1 MSTST
6 STSLIAITI
15 CALIQVMAQVVFQV
29 LIAKNFGSSAE
40 VDAFSAALAIP
51 TVLSA
56 VLTSSISYI
65 MVPLLVP
72 LAQEKQRKLEF
83 RQVAFGVGV
92 WAIGACALA
101 SLLIALTARPTVDLL
116 FHRFSPE
123 LKILTSQLLFILSPI
138 VAMSAFQGWLQGI
151 YHSRQNFM
159 IPALASAA
167 GPAIV
172 TSLLFIPIPTT
183 IPIHWLAW
191 TLVIGTCIAIL
202 TLLPAIQF
210 GIPSV
215 WQLHPTTTMALRRS
229 IPLLFL
235 NSYTKVDPILDRVL
249 LAGLSVG
256 AIAHLN
262 YAQRFV
268 TALVL
273 VVSSGVSTMAF
284 SDLAGAAP
292 GQTDEFQKRM
302 YENMRRMILVVVPV
316 FAGMIMF
323 AFSSIEALLQR
334 GAFTAQDTSEVAVI
348 LIALSGFFVAA
359 AVGDLIAKTY
369 YALGDTRT
377 PSWIGAV
384 SFTLGVGL
392 KFLGVAYW
400 GVAGLALATS
410 IYTLLSVAIMIPLLF
425 RKLQKSP
432 IFHELCPTAVRAT
445 FATGLGCASA
455 AVILQLPVEFNWWIA
470 VTVGAIIYG
479 GILWGLRDP
488 SWLAMIRRTTPTIP

>member
-6 STSLIAITI
+6 ATSLIAITI

-51 TVLSA
+51 SVLAA

-72 LAQEKQRKLEF
+72 LAQEKQREMEF

-92 WAIGACALA
+92 WSIGACVLA
-101 SLLIALTARPTVDLL
+101 SLLLAFASHYTVDLL
-116 FHRFSPE
+116 YYRFSHD
-123 LKILTSQLLFILSPI
+123 LKTMTSQLLFILSPI
-138 VAMSAFQGWLQGI
+138 VAMSALQGWLQGI

-159 IPALASAA
+159 MPALASAA

-183 IPIHWLAW
+183 VPVHWLAW

-202 TLLPAIQF
+202 MLLPAIRF
-210 GIPSV
+210 GIPSM
-215 WQLHPTTTMALRRS
+215 WKLHPTTTMAIRRS

-292 GQTDEFQKRM
+292 GQADEFQKRL

-316 FAGMIMF
+316 FVGLILF

-334 GAFTAQDTSEVAVI
+334 GAFTAHDTSEVAII
-348 LIALSGFFVAA
+348 LIALSGYFVAA
-359 AVGDLIAKTY
+359 AVGDLVAKSY

-377 PSWIGAV
+377 PSLIGAA

-392 KFLGVAYW
+392 KFFGVAYW
-400 GVAGLALATS
+400 GVWGLALATS
-410 IYTLLSVAIMIPLLF
+410 VYTLLSVAIMIPLLF
-425 RKLQKSP
+425 RKLQVSP
-432 IFHELCPTAVRAT
+432 MFREVFPTAMRAF
-445 FATGLGCASA
+445 FATGLGCALA
-455 AVILQLPVEFNWWIA
+455 AVILKIPIDFNWWMA
-470 VTVGAIIYG
+470 VMAGATVYG
-479 GILWGLRDP
+479 GVLWGLRDP
-488 SWLAMIRRTTPTIP
+488 SWLAMIRRSTPPIP